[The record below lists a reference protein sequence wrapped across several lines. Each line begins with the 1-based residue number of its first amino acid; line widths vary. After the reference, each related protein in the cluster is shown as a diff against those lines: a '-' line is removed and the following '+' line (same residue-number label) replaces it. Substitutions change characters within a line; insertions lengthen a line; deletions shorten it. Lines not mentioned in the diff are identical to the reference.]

1 MNEKKLGYVSCLVRE
16 PEMASYD
23 KLDADGTTE
32 QHDRLRFNATSVADT
47 VDQKQTKT
55 R

>member
-23 KLDADGTTE
+23 KLDAKGTTE
-32 QHDRLRFNATSVADT
+32 QHDRFNATSVADT
-47 VDQKQTKT
+47 VEQKQAKS